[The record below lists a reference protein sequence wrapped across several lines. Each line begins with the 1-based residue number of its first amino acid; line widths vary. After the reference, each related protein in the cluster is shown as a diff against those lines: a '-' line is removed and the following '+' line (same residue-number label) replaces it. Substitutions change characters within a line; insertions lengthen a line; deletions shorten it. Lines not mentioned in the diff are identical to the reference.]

1 MAPGMHVP
9 FLVHFFQFHVVF
21 GENSQNNM
29 FVSPPLG
36 LVHLFLGNPGST
48 TSPQRHV
55 CVTISYRD
63 ECASLSGVTKS
74 DGTLIAV
81 PNVVSVLKRPGYP

>member
-1 MAPGMHVP
+1 MHAP
-9 FLVHFFQFHVVF
+9 FLAHFLNFMQFF

-29 FVSPPLG
+29 FVSTPLG

-55 CVTISYRD
+55 CVTMSYRD